1 VVKKYFLQSRKE
13 NQKLHCDDDDD
24 DDFGFRESGVISF
37 GNDLLPLDIGK
48 PPRPPLAAAPPP

>member
-1 VVKKYFLQSRKE
+1 VKKYFLQSRKE
-13 NQKLHCDDDDD
+13 NQKLHFDDD
-24 DDFGFRESGVISF
+24 DDFGFRESGVIRF

>member
-1 VVKKYFLQSRKE
+1 LQSRKE

-24 DDFGFRESGVISF
+24 DDDDFDFRESGVISF

-48 PPRPPLAAAPPP
+48 PPRPPLAAAAPP

>member
-1 VVKKYFLQSRKE
+1 LQSRKE

-24 DDFGFRESGVISF
+24 DDDDFDFRESGVISF